1 MTIEHDLSALN
12 FRPVQVR
19 AVKHQQTSVWVPSS
33 YAYST
38 VQQKME
44 NMKNKQNMVN
54 ITPDM

>member
-44 NMKNKQNMVN
+44 MHILKHEK
-54 ITPDM
+54 